1 MLFST
6 AGIMWHE
13 ILNDDHKG
21 KNLDGDTPISKHCI
35 SIFEKTLQKCV
46 IYNKLLGN
54 PVKNNA
60 GYVPN
65 IQPLC
70 VLLLFQPACR
80 TIPPRKTTRSALQT
94 ELPNYT
100 DNILISVS
108 WFIKISNN
116 DKCQGRVKY

>member
-35 SIFEKTLQKCV
+35 SIFEKWLQKCV
-46 IYNKLLGN
+46 IYNKILGN
-54 PVKNNA
+54 PVKNCA

-65 IQPLC
+65 AQPVS
-70 VLLLFQPACR
+70 VLLLTQPACR
-80 TIPPRKTTRSALQT
+80 TIPPHKTTCYALQT
-94 ELPNYT
+94 ELPNHT
-100 DNILISVS
+100 DIFLYQFHGS
-108 WFIKISNN
+108 
-116 DKCQGRVKY
+116 